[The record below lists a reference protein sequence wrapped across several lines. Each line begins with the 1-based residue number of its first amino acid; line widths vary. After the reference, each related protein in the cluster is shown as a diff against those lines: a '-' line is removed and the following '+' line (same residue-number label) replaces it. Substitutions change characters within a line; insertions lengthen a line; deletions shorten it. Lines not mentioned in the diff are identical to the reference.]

1 MGGGKEECPFKA
13 CTGWLG
19 SGARNQSPKCLVD
32 FSRSW
37 LHLFLE
43 DEAKKKKKKDMKLEC
58 EHNRVKPK
66 ARLPQVPAKS
76 PSVPKAGRSC
86 KQNG

>member
-43 DEAKKKKKKDMKLEC
+43 DEAKKKKK
-58 EHNRVKPK
+58 RI
-66 ARLPQVPAKS
+66 
-76 PSVPKAGRSC
+76 
-86 KQNG
+86 